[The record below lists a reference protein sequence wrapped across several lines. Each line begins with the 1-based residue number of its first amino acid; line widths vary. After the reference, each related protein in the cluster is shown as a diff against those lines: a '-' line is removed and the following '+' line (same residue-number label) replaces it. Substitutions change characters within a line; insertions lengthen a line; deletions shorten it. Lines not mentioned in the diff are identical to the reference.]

1 MSIIDIIIYCIL
13 GLSLLFGFVLG
24 FSKKRLSSFAS
35 QCGFIV
41 AYFAGAPLVE
51 LLSKT
56 NLSVHIQNGYA
67 SLLPKTDA
75 FTSLVA
81 SDVASRNSQMSTA
94 LEEIHIIK
102 IFHSF
107 FTLRATDFTS
117 TVGDALASSFANWT
131 LIGVVYVVLF
141 LLTFILIKVIL
152 SPLWKDGS
160 LFGEKGKSFFGRIC
174 GMLRMVCKATMIIL
188 VVMIAISLVASL
200 TTKFGNTYLQDWI
213 DTELKMDDSSVF
225 SIGKMFYKT
234 SSYFFN
240 WIGINTGA

>member
-1 MSIIDIIIYCIL
+1 MSVIDIIIYCVLAFAVI
-13 GLSLLFGFVLG
+13 FGFLRG

-51 LLSKT
+51 VLAKT
-56 NLSVHIQNGYA
+56 DLCVHIQNGYY
-67 SLLPKTDA
+67 SLLPKTEA
-75 FTSLVA
+75 FTTLIS
-81 SDVASRNSQMSTA
+81 SDVSIRSSQMSTA

-117 TVGDALASSFANWT
+117 TVGDSLASSFANWT
-131 LIGVVYVVLF
+131 LVGATYIILF
-141 LLTFILIKVIL
+141 LLTFILVKIIL

-160 LFGEKGKSFFGRIC
+160 LFGEKGKSFFGRVC
-174 GMLRMVCKATMIIL
+174 GMFRMVCKVTLCIIA
-188 VVMIAISLVASL
+188 VMIVVSLIASL
-200 TTKFGNTYLQDWI
+200 TNKFGNTYLQDWI
-213 DTELKMDDSSVF
+213 DTELKMEDSSAF